1 MLREVGN
8 KVARQFIAFELSDDL
23 VELYRQFDHALE
35 EANGGTGKKELP
47 VPGTF
52 LLDGKG
58 TVPPAHVD
66 VDYMHRLD
74 PDDVIEALKGL
85 QIARD
90 RKRTELV
97 PPGA

>member
-1 MLREVGN
+1 M
-8 KVARQFIAFELSDDL
+8 ARQFIVFELSDDL
-23 VELYRQFDHALE
+23 VELYRQFDHGLE

-47 VPGTF
+47 VPGAF
-52 LLDGKG
+52 LVDGKG
-58 TVPPAHVD
+58 AVRLAHVD
-66 VDYMHRLD
+66 VDYTRRLD

-85 QIARD
+85 QTARD